1 MSTATAPVEPAPRFY
16 FVKEVAAELRRTE
29 ASVRWLLHTGQLKAG
44 KVGGRTVIKPDELD
58 RFIESGFEGN
68 A

>member
-1 MSTATAPVEPAPRFY
+1 MKTTPPPRFY

-44 KVGGRTVIKPDELD
+44 KVGGRTVIKPEEIE
-58 RFIESGFEGN
+58 RFIESGFAE
-68 A
+68 AS